1 MAEKITDA
9 AIRNAKPTTKPQKL
23 FYEEGLFLLVTP
35 TGNKWW
41 RFKYRLAGREK
52 LLSLGVYPAVSLKEA
67 RRRRDEARDL
77 LAQGGDPSAERKEAR
92 AMTVAAEREQA
103 ATFEAVAR
111 EWHAR
116 KTTDLTP
123 GHRKK
128 ILARLEKQLFPYIG
142 NIPLS
147 KLEPAEILAAVRHAE
162 DRGVIVTARR
172 LAQLAGQVCRYARL
186 VGYAKYDAAAG
197 LVEALPTAQ
206 TEHHA
211 TITDPEEIGY
221 LLRAI
226 DSYQGEMSIV
236 YALRIMP
243 YVFVRSVELRG
254 AQWRE
259 FNFEAAEWVIPAGR
273 MKMKRPHIV
282 PLARQVADLLAALRE
297 YSDGGELVFPSPVG
311 ATRCISDMGLLN
323 AVRRLGYEKGVMT
336 IHGFRGMAST
346 LLNEQGYRPDVI
358 EAQLAHGE
366 RNAVRKAYNHAE
378 YLPERRRM
386 MQEWAD
392 HLDSLK
398 EAKD

>member
-1 MAEKITDA
+1 M
-9 AIRNAKPTTKPQKL
+9 
-23 FYEEGLFLLVTP
+23 LVTP

-41 RFKYRLAGREK
+41 RFKYRLAGKEK

-67 RRRRDEARDL
+67 RRRRDEAREL
-77 LAQGGDPSAERKEAR
+77 LAQGGDPSAERKEAK
-92 AMTVAAEREQA
+92 AITVAAEREQA

-147 KLEPAEILAAVRHAE
+147 KLEPADILAAVRHAE

-197 LVEALPTAQ
+197 LVEALPSAQ
-206 TEHHA
+206 TEHYA
-211 TITDPEEIGY
+211 TVTDPEEIGH

-226 DSYQGEMSIV
+226 NSYQGDISV
-236 YALRIMP
+236 CYALRIMP

-254 AQWRE
+254 AQWQE
-259 FNFEAAEWVIPAGR
+259 FNFETAEWIIPGGR

-282 PLARQVADLLAALRE
+282 PLASQVLTLLAELRE
-297 YSDGGELVFPSPVG
+297 YTGGGDLVFPSPLS

-323 AVRRLGYEKGVMT
+323 AVRRLGYGKGQMT
-336 IHGFRGMAST
+336 IHGFRSMAST
-346 LLNEQGYRPDVI
+346 RLNEMGFRPDVI
-358 EAQLAHGE
+358 EAQLAHGDQD
-366 RNAVRKAYNHAE
+366 AVRSAYNRAA
-378 YLPERRRM
+378 YLDERRRM
-386 MQEWAD
+386 MTEWAD
-392 HLDSLK
+392 YLDGLRGSEGLTMNFLG
-398 EAKD
+398 